1 MSEIKSQIITFS
13 QLRSHN
19 YQICDDRY
27 GIAAYVLTK
36 HRIAA
41 GLNCPFNTDD
51 KSSFYFVNVDNVVA
65 SRTQMLGTQIYAN
78 GQIISCGTGS
88 SLETAENYRH
98 LGIGVDVMMFAAK
111 NDEYPLYLVSGISE
125 MALPLYKKLGYYVLA
140 FPRIMQLRNVRC
152 LLESKGLRGNVLY
165 LFSILINI
173 PLSLIYKILSGESKR
188 LLKLY
193 QVEKVTKI
201 PEWVD
206 DIVLNDGHKYMEAHD
221 HKWLQWNLDCNFRG
235 LPRDIQSFY
244 IIKKGNEPIGFFM
257 TKERFREKAGGA
269 LKNVHIGS
277 IVEWGSK
284 DEKKLGE
291 SEIYKMALT
300 TFSADVDIIEAAT
313 ADNDTVKKMKMCG
326 FIPHGF
332 AHIGL
337 KDKKKAYKDASDIN
351 LWRVRYGYAD
361 VILT

>member
-1 MSEIKSQIITFS
+1 MKVVLPEDCRLCTEIKSQIITFS

-27 GIAAYVLTK
+27 GIAAYVLTR

-65 SRTQMLGTQIYAN
+65 SRTQMFGTQIYAN

-152 LLESKGLRGNVLY
+152 LLESKGLRGNMLLY
-165 LFSILINI
+165 LFSILNKYPFESDLINV
-173 PLSLIYKILSGESKR
+173 LSGESKA
-188 LLKLY
+188 
-193 QVEKVTKI
+193 
-201 PEWVD
+201 
-206 DIVLNDGHKYMEAHD
+206 IV
-221 HKWLQWNLDCNFRG
+221 
-235 LPRDIQSFY
+235 
-244 IIKKGNEPIGFFM
+244 
-257 TKERFREKAGGA
+257 KA
-269 LKNVHIGS
+269 VS
-277 IVEWGSK
+277 S
-284 DEKKLGE
+284 GE
-291 SEIYKMALT
+291 S
-300 TFSADVDIIEAAT
+300 
-313 ADNDTVKKMKMCG
+313 
-326 FIPHGF
+326 
-332 AHIGL
+332 
-337 KDKKKAYKDASDIN
+337 YKDS
-351 LWRVRYGYAD
+351 
-361 VILT
+361 

>member
-1 MSEIKSQIITFS
+1 MSEIKNQIITYS
-13 QLRSHN
+13 QLRSNN
-19 YQICDDRY
+19 YQIGDDRY
-27 GIAAYVLTK
+27 GVAAYVLTK

-65 SRTQMLGTQIYAN
+65 SRTQMFGTQIYAN

-152 LLESKGLRGNVLY
+152 LLESKGLRGNMLY

-188 LLKLY
+188 LLKQY

-244 IIKKGNEPIGFFM
+244 IIKRVMSPLAFYDKRAISRESRRGLE
-257 TKERFREKAGGA
+257 ERTYR
-269 LKNVHIGS
+269 
-277 IVEWGSK
+277 
-284 DEKKLGE
+284 
-291 SEIYKMALT
+291 IY
-300 TFSADVDIIEAAT
+300 
-313 ADNDTVKKMKMCG
+313 CG
-326 FIPHGF
+326 M
-332 AHIGL
+332 GL
-337 KDKKKAYKDASDIN
+337 K
-351 LWRVRYGYAD
+351 R
-361 VILT
+361 

>member
-27 GIAAYVLTK
+27 GIAAYVLTR

-65 SRTQMLGTQIYAN
+65 SRTQMFGTQIYAN

-152 LLESKGLRGNVLY
+152 LLESKGLRGNMLY

-173 PLSLIYKILSGESKR
+173 PLSLIYKMLSGESKR
-188 LLKLY
+188 LLKQY

-244 IIKKGNEPIGFFM
+244 IIKK
-257 TKERFREKAGGA
+257 R
-269 LKNVHIGS
+269 
-277 IVEWGSK
+277 
-284 DEKKLGE
+284 
-291 SEIYKMALT
+291 
-300 TFSADVDIIEAAT
+300 
-313 ADNDTVKKMKMCG
+313 
-326 FIPHGF
+326 
-332 AHIGL
+332 
-337 KDKKKAYKDASDIN
+337 
-351 LWRVRYGYAD
+351 
-361 VILT
+361 